1 MSAELRPE
9 DDEEEEESDMRMSS
23 GEVGD
28 MVNNGRGW
36 GCELRQEVIEVDNCL
51 INQLCSVELGR

>member
-9 DDEEEEESDMRMSS
+9 EEDEEEVSSDMRMSS

-28 MVNNGRGW
+28 MGVREGGKEMR
-36 GCELRQEVIEVDNCL
+36 
-51 INQLCSVELGR
+51 

>member
-9 DDEEEEESDMRMSS
+9 EEEDEEEVESDMRMSS

-28 MVNNGRGW
+28 MVCVGKEGDV
-36 GCELRQEVIEVDNCL
+36 LRRSLRCL
-51 INQLCSVELGR
+51 SRSTL

>member
-9 DDEEEEESDMRMSS
+9 EEDEEEVSSDMRMSS

-28 MVNNGRGW
+28 MVCGQGE
-36 GCELRQEVIEVDNCL
+36 GVGVV
-51 INQLCSVELGR
+51 S